1 MVVMKWLVS
10 SLVRSL
16 PIALA
21 LALLLV
27 FSSAAVACPTCK
39 ENLAG
44 DPEAANIVRGYFWS
58 ILFML
63 SMPPLILSGLSLYFY
78 YEVCKARA
86 LQAKAA
92 AEGDLGNDDALDG
105 RLAQA

>member
-1 MVVMKWLVS
+1 MNRLAS
-10 SLVRSL
+10 SLIRLL

-21 LALLLV
+21 IGLLLL
-27 FSSAAVACPTCK
+27 FADSALACPTCRD
-39 ENLAG
+39 NLAA
-44 DPEAANIVRGYFWS
+44 DPESANIVRGYFYS

-78 YEVCKARA
+78 YEVRKARA

-92 AEGDLGNDDALDG
+92 
-105 RLAQA
+105 LAGEQLSLA

>member
-1 MVVMKWLVS
+1 MKRLIS
-10 SLVRSL
+10 RLTRSL
-16 PIALA
+16 PIALVV
-21 LALLLV
+21 ALLLV
-27 FSSAAVACPTCK
+27 IADSALACPTCK

-44 DPEAANIVRGYFWS
+44 DPEAANIVRGYFFS

-78 YEVCKARA
+78 YEVRKARA

-92 AEGDLGNDDALDG
+92 AEGHLDNDDLLDG
-105 RLAQA
+105 RLVQA

>member
-1 MVVMKWLVS
+1 MQRHIS
-10 SLVRSL
+10 SLIRSL
-16 PIALA
+16 PVALA

-27 FSSAAVACPTCK
+27 FADFAFACPTCK

-44 DPEAANIVRGYFWS
+44 DPEAANIVRGYFYS

-78 YEVCKARA
+78 YEVRKARA
-86 LQAKAA
+86 LQAKDIAD
-92 AEGDLGNDDALDG
+92 GHLGNDDALDG
-105 RLAQA
+105 QLAQA

>member
-1 MVVMKWLVS
+1 MGKFISILAKMAPS
-10 SLVRSL
+10 A
-16 PIALA
+16 IAV
-21 LALLLV
+21 LALLV
-27 FSSAAVACPTCK
+27 FAGSALACPTCK

-86 LQAKAA
+86 LQAKAI
-92 AEGDLGNDDALDG
+92 AERHSGDEDSGLEGQLI
-105 RLAQA
+105 QA

>member
-1 MVVMKWLVS
+1 MKGHIS
-10 SLVRSL
+10 TLVRLL

-21 LALLLV
+21 LLVCFADTAL
-27 FSSAAVACPTCK
+27 ACPTCK

-44 DPEAANIVRGYFWS
+44 DPDAANIDRGYFYS

-78 YEVCKARA
+78 YEVRKARA
-86 LQAKAA
+86 LQAKA
-92 AEGDLGNDDALDG
+92 GLSDG
-105 RLAQA
+105 QLAQA

>member
-1 MVVMKWLVS
+1 MKRLIS
-10 SLVRSL
+10 RLIRSL
-16 PIALA
+16 SIALVV
-21 LALLLV
+21 ALLLV
-27 FSSAAVACPTCK
+27 IADSALACPTCK

-44 DPEAANIVRGYFWS
+44 DPEAANIVRGYFFS

-78 YEVCKARA
+78 YEVRKARA

-92 AEGDLGNDDALDG
+92 AEGQLDNADLLDG
-105 RLAQA
+105 RLVQA

>member
-1 MVVMKWLVS
+1 MSKPLS
-10 SLVRSL
+10 SLIRSL

-21 LALLLV
+21 VVLILCFADVAL
-27 FSSAAVACPTCK
+27 ACPTCK

-44 DPEAANIVRGYFWS
+44 DPEAANIVRGYFYS

-78 YEVCKARA
+78 YEVRKARA
-86 LQAKAA
+86 LQAKAL
-92 AEGDLGNDDALDG
+92 AEGQSGHEDAMDG
-105 RLAQA
+105 LLAQA

>member
-1 MVVMKWLVS
+1 MTKLVS
-10 SLVRSL
+10 SLIRTI
-16 PIALA
+16 PAAIALA
-21 LALLLV
+21 LLFIFADVAL
-27 FSSAAVACPTCK
+27 ACPTCK

-44 DPEAANIVRGYFWS
+44 DPEAANLVRGYFYS

-78 YEVCKARA
+78 YEVRKARA

-92 AEGDLGNDDALDG
+92 ADGRTGEDSSLDG

>member
-1 MVVMKWLVS
+1 MRKLVS
-10 SLVRSL
+10 SLIRSL
-16 PIALA
+16 PIAIVLM
-21 LALLLV
+21 LLLCL
-27 FSSAAVACPTCK
+27 ADEALACPTCK

-44 DPEAANIVRGYFWS
+44 DPEAANIVRGYFYS

-78 YEVCKARA
+78 YEVRKARA

-92 AEGDLGNDDALDG
+92 AEGHSIEANAASDG
-105 RLAQA
+105 WLAQA

>member
-1 MVVMKWLVS
+1 MGKFISNVM
-10 SLVRSL
+10 R
-16 PIALA
+16 IAPAAVAL
-21 LALLLV
+21 LALLV
-27 FSSAAVACPTCK
+27 FASSALACPTCK

-44 DPEAANIVRGYFWS
+44 DPEAANVVRGYFYS

-92 AEGDLGNDDALDG
+92 AEGNSSQHDAAIERQLI
-105 RLAQA
+105 QA

>member
-1 MVVMKWLVS
+1 MSKLVS
-10 SLVRSL
+10 SLIRSL
-16 PIALA
+16 PIAA
-21 LALLLV
+21 AMALLFIFAETAL
-27 FSSAAVACPTCK
+27 ACPTCK

-44 DPEAANIVRGYFWS
+44 DPEAANIVRGYFYS

-78 YEVCKARA
+78 YEVRKARA

-92 AEGDLGNDDALDG
+92 AEGYSEDNAALDG

>member
-1 MVVMKWLVS
+1 MGRMASKLI
-10 SLVRSL
+10 RSL
-16 PIALA
+16 PTALA
-21 LALLLV
+21 LALLV
-27 FSSAAVACPTCK
+27 FFADAALACPTCK

-44 DPEAANIVRGYFWS
+44 DPEAANIVRGYFYS

-78 YEVCKARA
+78 YEVRKARA
-86 LQAKAA
+86 LKAKAA
-92 AEGDLGNDDALDG
+92 AEGHPGQDDALDG

>member
-1 MVVMKWLVS
+1 MKKLRS
-10 SLVRSL
+10 SMIRSL
-16 PIALA
+16 PIAFA
-21 LALLLV
+21 LGMLLLLADV
-27 FSSAAVACPTCK
+27 ALACPTCK

-44 DPEAANIVRGYFWS
+44 DPEAANIVRGYFYS

-78 YEVCKARA
+78 YEICRARA

-92 AEGDLGNDDALDG
+92 AEGHPGHDDVLDG

>member
-1 MVVMKWLVS
+1 MKWLAS

-16 PIALA
+16 PVVLA
-21 LALLLV
+21 LALLFV
-27 FSSAAVACPTCK
+27 FSSAAFACPTCK

-86 LQAKAA
+86 LQAKAL
-92 AEGDLGNDDALDG
+92 AEGRSGEEGLLDG

>member
-1 MVVMKWLVS
+1 MSKLASTLM
-10 SLVRSL
+10 RSL

-27 FSSAAVACPTCK
+27 FSNAALACPTCK

-44 DPEAANIVRGYFWS
+44 DPEAANIVRGYFYS

-78 YEVCKARA
+78 YEIRKARA
-86 LQAKAA
+86 LQAKALV
-92 AEGDLGNDDALDG
+92 EGHSGHDDALDG

>member
-1 MVVMKWLVS
+1 MSKLVS
-10 SLVRSL
+10 TLIRTL
-16 PIALA
+16 PIVLA
-21 LALLLV
+21 LALILAFADVAL
-27 FSSAAVACPTCK
+27 ACPTCK

-44 DPEAANIVRGYFWS
+44 DPEAANIVRGYFYS

-78 YEVCKARA
+78 YEVRKARA
-86 LQAKAA
+86 LQAKAL
-92 AEGDLGNDDALDG
+92 AEGRTGEENALDG

>member
-1 MVVMKWLVS
+1 MRELVS
-10 SLVRSL
+10 RLIRTL
-16 PIALA
+16 PVVLA
-21 LALLLV
+21 LALLLALAD
-27 FSSAAVACPTCK
+27 AALACPTCK

-44 DPEAANIVRGYFWS
+44 DPEAANIVRGYFYS

-78 YEVCKARA
+78 YEIRKARA

-92 AEGDLGNDDALDG
+92 AEGHLEGNDALDG
-105 RLAQA
+105 RLIQA

>member
-1 MVVMKWLVS
+1 MSKLAS
-10 SLVRSL
+10 SLIRTL
-16 PIALA
+16 PIAVA
-21 LALLLV
+21 MALLFTFAETAL
-27 FSSAAVACPTCK
+27 ACPTCK

-44 DPEAANIVRGYFWS
+44 DPEAANIVRGYFYS

-78 YEVCKARA
+78 YEVRKARA

-92 AEGDLGNDDALDG
+92 AEGYSEDNAALDG

>member
-1 MVVMKWLVS
+1 MQRHIS
-10 SLVRSL
+10 TLVRAL

-21 LALLLV
+21 LALLVCFADTAL
-27 FSSAAVACPTCK
+27 ACPTCK

-44 DPEAANIVRGYFWS
+44 DPEAANIVRGYFYS

-86 LQAKAA
+86 LQAKAV
-92 AEGDLGNDDALDG
+92 AEGHPGNDDALDG
-105 RLAQA
+105 QLAQA

>member
-1 MVVMKWLVS
+1 MRKVVS
-10 SLVRSL
+10 SLIRSL
-16 PIALA
+16 PNAIG
-21 LALLLV
+21 LALLLCIAD
-27 FSSAAVACPTCK
+27 AAFACPTCK

-44 DPEAANIVRGYFWS
+44 DPEAANIVRGYFYS

-78 YEVCKARA
+78 YEVRKARA

-92 AEGDLGNDDALDG
+92 AEGRSGEANAASDVW
-105 RLAQA
+105 LAQA

>member
-1 MVVMKWLVS
+1 MKKFAS
-10 SLVRSL
+10 SLIRSL
-16 PIALA
+16 PIAFA
-21 LALLLV
+21 LALLLFFADV
-27 FSSAAVACPTCK
+27 ALACPTCK
-39 ENLAG
+39 ENLAN
-44 DPEAANIVRGYFWS
+44 DPEAANIVRGYFYS

-78 YEVCKARA
+78 YEVRRARA

-92 AEGDLGNDDALDG
+92 AEGHSGHEDALDG

>member
-1 MVVMKWLVS
+1 MKSLAS
-10 SLVRSL
+10 SLIRL
-16 PIALA
+16 FPLA
-21 LALLLV
+21 LALGLLLLCAD
-27 FSSAAVACPTCK
+27 SALACPTCK
-39 ENLAG
+39 ENLAN
-44 DPEAANIVRGYFWS
+44 DPEAANIVRGYFYS

-78 YEVCKARA
+78 YEVRKARA

-92 AEGDLGNDDALDG
+92 ADGHPGHEDGLDG

>member
-1 MVVMKWLVS
+1 MSRTRTS
-10 SLVRSL
+10 SIRLL
-16 PIALA
+16 ATALA
-21 LALLLV
+21 LALVVV
-27 FSSAAVACPTCK
+27 FADSVVACPTCK
-39 ENLAG
+39 ENLAS
-44 DPEAANIVRGYFWS
+44 DPESANIVRGYFYS

-78 YEVCKARA
+78 YEVRRARA

-92 AEGDLGNDDALDG
+92 AEGHPGHDDALDG

>member
-1 MVVMKWLVS
+1 MGRVVSKLIRWL
-10 SLVRSL
+10 
-16 PIALA
+16 PTALA
-21 LALLLV
+21 LTLLL
-27 FSSAAVACPTCK
+27 FFADAALACPTCK

-44 DPEAANIVRGYFWS
+44 DPEAANIVRGYFYS

-78 YEVCKARA
+78 YEICRARA

-92 AEGDLGNDDALDG
+92 AEGHPGHDDVLDG

>member
-1 MVVMKWLVS
+1 MGRFISNLI
-10 SLVRSL
+10 R
-16 PIALA
+16 IAPA
-21 LALLLV
+21 AATVLALLV
-27 FSSAAVACPTCK
+27 FASSALACPTCK

-44 DPEAANIVRGYFWS
+44 DPEAANIARGYFYS

-86 LQAKAA
+86 RQAKAA
-92 AEGDLGNDDALDG
+92 AEGNSSQDEAGIDVQLI
-105 RLAQA
+105 QA

>member
-1 MVVMKWLVS
+1 MSKFAS
-10 SLVRSL
+10 SLIRTL
-16 PIALA
+16 PIAM
-21 LALLLV
+21 ALL
-27 FSSAAVACPTCK
+27 FIFAETAFGCPTCK

-44 DPEAANIVRGYFWS
+44 DPEAANIVRGYFYS

-78 YEVCKARA
+78 YEVRKARA

-92 AEGDLGNDDALDG
+92 AEGYSEDNAALDG

>member
-1 MVVMKWLVS
+1 MHRHTSTLFRLLLVA
-10 SLVRSL
+10 V
-16 PIALA
+16 A
-21 LALLLV
+21 LALLAC
-27 FSSAAVACPTCK
+27 FADTAHACPTCK

-44 DPEAANIVRGYFWS
+44 DPEAANIVRGYFFS

-78 YEVCKARA
+78 YEVRKARA

-92 AEGDLGNDDALDG
+92 AEGHLDNDDLLDG
-105 RLAQA
+105 RLVQA

>member
-1 MVVMKWLVS
+1 MKRLIS
-10 SLVRSL
+10 RLIRSL
-16 PIALA
+16 SIALVV
-21 LALLLV
+21 ALLLV
-27 FSSAAVACPTCK
+27 IADSALACPTCK

-44 DPEAANIVRGYFWS
+44 DPEAANIVRGYFFS

-78 YEVCKARA
+78 YEVRKARA

-92 AEGDLGNDDALDG
+92 AEGHLDNDDLLDG
-105 RLAQA
+105 RLVQA

>member
-1 MVVMKWLVS
+1 MKKLAS
-10 SLVRSL
+10 TLIRSL
-16 PIALA
+16 PIAFA
-21 LALLLV
+21 LALLLFFADV
-27 FSSAAVACPTCK
+27 ALACPTCK
-39 ENLAG
+39 ENLAN
-44 DPEAANIVRGYFWS
+44 DPEAANIVRGYFYS

-92 AEGDLGNDDALDG
+92 AEGHPGHEDALDG